1 LQVAKATFL
10 PPGAEFLTKCWS
22 VHWSQTTAGTR
33 SVFVVAALLPEGED
47 HAPLDEGEV
56 SLGGVEKGE
65 AGVAAPAGS
74 PPTAAAWPP
83 TAAPIYAVRRRRDAS
98 FRRRAKSC
106 LLVGSLRKK
115 KEEKVVWLFGEEER
129 RKVVWLF
136 GCFKEEGLFAKSCL
150 SVGLSAKS

>member
-1 LQVAKATFL
+1 
-10 PPGAEFLTKCWS
+10 
-22 VHWSQTTAGTR
+22 
-33 SVFVVAALLPEGED
+33 ED

-83 TAAPIYAVRRRRDAS
+83 TAAPIYAVRVVEGETPLLGAV
-98 FRRRAKSC
+98 RRAVYWLAVC
-106 LLVGSLRKK
+106 GRRKK
-115 KEEKVVWLFGEEER
+115 KGCLAVWRR
-129 RKVVWLF
+129 RKKKGCLAVRLF
-136 GCFKEEGLFAKSCL
+136 QRRRGLFAKSCL

>member
-1 LQVAKATFL
+1 
-10 PPGAEFLTKCWS
+10 

-56 SLGGVEKGE
+56 CLGGVEKGE

-98 FRRRAKSC
+98 FFRRRAKSYWLAVCGGRKKKSLFGC
-106 LLVGSLRKK
+106 LAKK
-115 KEEKVVWLFGEEER
+115 KEER
-129 RKVVWLF
+129 LF
-136 GCFKEEGLFAKSCL
+136 GCSAVSKKKGCL
-150 SVGLSAKS
+150 RRAVYQSVCLPRASK